1 MSRRDPKHQD
11 DPFYKTR
18 ALCCDPP
25 TGDDMTEK
33 SPRPPKP
40 RTLAA
45 QALGTEDPITKAV
58 VPPLHVAT
66 TYIRDPDNQ
75 YRSGYIYGRPDNATV
90 RHTEELIAA
99 LEEAHT
105 ALLFG
110 SGMAAATAVVLALEP
125 GAHIVASKVMY
136 WAFRNWLAG
145 TTRYGYEA
153 EFVDTSDLAAL
164 RAAVRPGKTKLVW
177 VETPANPLWTI
188 TDIAGAAEI
197 AHAAGAFLAVDSTV
211 ATPVLTRPLTL
222 GADIVMHSAT
232 KYLNGHSD
240 VIGGALAAARESE
253 LWSRIQSVRGQHG
266 GILGPF
272 EAWLLLRGLRT
283 LHVRVKEQAE
293 SATLLATW
301 LSHHASVAE
310 VLYPGL
316 RQHPGHDVAM
326 KQMTGGFGGMLS
338 IRLKGGEY
346 AAIGAAARVNIWKRA
361 TSLGGVESLIEHR
374 ASVEGPNSPCP
385 PDLLR
390 LSAGLEDPEDLYA
403 DLDRALRGANA

>member
-1 MSRRDPKHQD
+1 
-11 DPFYKTR
+11 
-18 ALCCDPP
+18 
-25 TGDDMTEK
+25 MTEK
-33 SPRPPKP
+33 SPRSPKP
-40 RTLAA
+40 RTLMA
-45 QALGTEDPITKAV
+45 QALGAEDPTTKAV

-90 RHTEELIAA
+90 RQTEDLIAA
-99 LEEAHT
+99 LEEAPA

-110 SGMAAATAVVLALEP
+110 SGMAAATAVVLALDP

-136 WAFRNWLAG
+136 WGFRNWLGNA
-145 TTRYGYEA
+145 TRYGYEV
-153 EFVDTSDLAAL
+153 EFVDSSDLAAL
-164 RAAVRPGKTKLVW
+164 RQSVRPGKTKLVW

-188 TDIAGAAEI
+188 TDIAAAAEI
-197 AHAAGAFLAVDSTV
+197 AHAAGALLCVDSTV
-211 ATPVLTRPLTL
+211 ATPVLTRPLSL
-222 GADIVMHSAT
+222 GADIVMHSGT

-240 VIGGALAAARESE
+240 VVAGALATAQKGEF
-253 LWSRIQSVRGQHG
+253 WSRIQSIRSQHG

-272 EAWLLLRGLRT
+272 EAWLLLRGMRT

-301 LSHHASVAE
+301 LGHHAGVAE

-316 RQHPGHDVAM
+316 RQHPGHEIAM
-326 KQMTGGFGGMLS
+326 KQMSGGFGGMLS
-338 IRLKGGEY
+338 IRVKGGEP
-346 AAIGAAARVNIWKRA
+346 AAVGTAARVNIWKRA

-403 DLDRALRGANA
+403 DLDRALRSANA